1 MVGALSAGLI
11 IQPIISYLE
20 LISLGKSFAKKDQYQ
35 IDSTQEMVALG
46 ASNLLNSFVYGVFPV
61 TAGMSRSAVNYQANA
76 ATQLSAWVTAGV
88 MCLACWLLADIF
100 VYIPSAALAAVIIVS
115 ASSLFNTADWKVS
128 NTLNDAYITLTFQR
142 IWTLNKVDMVPFVV
156 TFVFALR
163 KSSLGLIL
171 GIVTHL
177 VILLGKFMMPVNRPE
192 SKKNVIYLE
201 GMCMYPSGDVSLVWS

>member
-1 MVGALSAGLI
+1 MLTLTKIQNVPAPLFGVPALMGYDYPYCKEGKADGDEPPEVCQDLTCPKGSCAAHSVSFSDMVGALSAGLI

-46 ASNLLNSFVYGVFPV
+46 ASNLMNSFVYGVFPV

-115 ASSLFNTADWKVS
+115 ASSLFNFADWKVR
-128 NTLNDAYITLTFQR
+128 NTFKSSYTHSLTF
-142 IWTLNKVDMVPFVV
+142 
-156 TFVFALR
+156 
-163 KSSLGLIL
+163 S
-171 GIVTHL
+171 
-177 VILLGKFMMPVNRPE
+177 
-192 SKKNVIYLE
+192 
-201 GMCMYPSGDVSLVWS
+201 